1 MPLFHRAFAAT
12 SRQAIVNRSWHK
24 GTILCSFTTSAW
36 KLAIANPITAHSPPP
51 KAPLPV
57 PDQGARTELRQ
68 EDGKSYQKV
77 GTSPRFGQTSTIMKK
92 RFWKNV
98 DVRKEKG
105 DYQVLLDTRP
115 IRTPSKDALSIPST
129 KIYLAHA
136 IALEWDVMTN
146 AQQALKNHLIPLTS
160 LAARAADIAREDA
173 QGETTT
179 RAQIVKTAMRYLDTD
194 TLLCWVP
201 EQNAC
206 SAGEVDKDIN
216 RPESLREAQMRT
228 AKDTIAFLGTK
239 LWPGVDIQPIMETDS
254 ILPSSQPQITKD
266 IIEQWISSL
275 QAHDLAGLERGF
287 LAAKSL
293 LIAARLVVEWSENFR
308 HMQRPGRERFGIEE
322 AAEASSLEVKWQTD
336 MWGEVEDT
344 HDVDKEDL
352 KRQLGSVV
360 VVVSGE
366 SR

>member
-1 MPLFHRAFAAT
+1 MSAFYRAFAAIP
-12 SRQAIVNRSWHK
+12 RQAILNRAWYRDSISRSFSTSSWK
-24 GTILCSFTTSAW
+24 N
-36 KLAIANPITAHSPPP
+36 AIAHPITAHGPPP
-51 KAPLPV
+51 KV
-57 PDQGARTELRQ
+57 PSPTPGKGVRSDQRQ
-68 EDGKSYQKV
+68 EDLKLYQKDEATLRLGKSSAVLKQ
-77 GTSPRFGQTSTIMKK
+77 

-98 DVRKEKG
+98 DVKKELGG

-129 KIYLAHA
+129 KPYLAHA
-136 IALEWDVMTN
+136 IALEWDVMTT

-179 RAQIVKTAMRYLDTD
+179 RNQIVKTAMRYLDTD

-201 EQNAC
+201 EQNVY
-206 SAGEVDKDIN
+206 SIGEINEDDK
-216 RPESLREAQMRT
+216 PESLRGAQMRA
-228 AKDTIAFLGTK
+228 AKDTIAFLSTRV
-239 LWPGVDIQPIMETDS
+239 WPGVDIQPILDTDS
-254 ILPSSQPQITKD
+254 ILPASQPQVTKD

-275 QAHDLAGLERGF
+275 QAYDLAGLERGV

-293 LIAARLVVEWSENFR
+293 LIAVRLVAEWSENFR
-308 HMQRPGRERFGIEE
+308 HVQRPGRERFGIEE
-322 AAEASSLEVKWQTD
+322 AAESASLEVKWQTD